1 MSSIVRPAER
11 LLWALEATGI
21 EYALVGSVA
30 SSAFGEPRAT
40 MDIDMVARLTKPLLE
55 RLGKLLGADYY
66 FDLETAEAALRPGG
80 SFNIVSMQSVTKFD
94 FFPIE
99 GDAFGT
105 SQLARRR
112 MAKVDFLSDVEVPV
126 ASPEDIVLAKLR
138 WYDLGGRT
146 SERQWS
152 DILGVLR
159 VQSGKL
165 DWGYIEEWG
174 PRLGVVEL
182 VMKLPRYT

>member
-1 MSSIVRPAER
+1 MVG
-11 LLWALEATGI
+11 LLRALEVTGI

-40 MDIDMVARLTKPLLE
+40 CGLDVVARLSKPLLA
-55 RLGKLLGADYY
+55 RLDSLLGADYY
-66 FDLETAEAALRPGG
+66 FDRDTAEAALRLGG

-94 FFPIE
+94 FFPVE

-112 MAKVDFLSDVEVPV
+112 MAKVDFLTDIEVPV

-159 VQSGKL
+159 VQRGKL

-174 PRLGVVEL
+174 PRLGVAEL
-182 VMKLPRYT
+182 VSQLPRYT

>member
-1 MSSIVRPAER
+1 M
-11 LLWALEATGI
+11 
-21 EYALVGSVA
+21 
-30 SSAFGEPRAT
+30 
-40 MDIDMVARLTKPLLE
+40 
-55 RLGKLLGADYY
+55 GADYY
-66 FDLETAEAALRPGG
+66 FGLETAEAALRPGG
-80 SFNIVSMQSVTKFD
+80 SFLIVYMQSVTKFD
-94 FFPIE
+94 FFGIA
-99 GDAFGT
+99 GDAFGM

-112 MAKVDFLSDVEVPV
+112 MAMVDFLSDVEVPV

-174 PRLGVVEL
+174 RGWGWPS
-182 VMKLPRYT
+182 